1 MMELSFQAE
10 LHSRRDIF
18 RRKDLNKFEA
28 IGRAPLFMKMLA
40 EVEARLIRFRERAAA
55 ANVPVAKAE
64 ARSSSVAWCAL

>member
-28 IGRAPLFMKMLA
+28 IGGAPLFMKMLA
-40 EVEARLIRFRERAAA
+40 GGRGPAYSF
-55 ANVPVAKAE
+55 
-64 ARSSSVAWCAL
+64 S